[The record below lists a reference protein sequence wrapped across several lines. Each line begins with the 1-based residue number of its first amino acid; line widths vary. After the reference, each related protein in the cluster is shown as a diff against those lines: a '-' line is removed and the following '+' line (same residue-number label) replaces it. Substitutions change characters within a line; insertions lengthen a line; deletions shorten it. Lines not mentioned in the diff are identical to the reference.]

1 VTRFGGGDV
10 GLRRAR
16 AAAMLM
22 LALPGGAYVYQG
34 EELGLPEVRDL
45 PDELRQDPT
54 FARTGG
60 AQRGRDGCRVP
71 IPWSGDTPPFGF
83 GPDAAWLPQPADW
96 AALTVEQ
103 QTGDPSSMLSLYRE
117 ALRIRREHPAL
128 GDGTMTWLASSPTV
142 LAFRREPG
150 FVAAVNLGADP
161 APLPK
166 ATEGLPVLLA
176 SGPLPD
182 DGPLP
187 GDTAVWFDDR
197 R

>member
-1 VTRFGGGDV
+1 
-10 GLRRAR
+10 
-16 AAAMLM
+16 M
-22 LALPGGAYVYQG
+22 P
-34 EELGLPEVRDL
+34 
-45 PDELRQDPT
+45 
-54 FARTGG
+54 
-60 AQRGRDGCRVP
+60 
-71 IPWSGDTPPFGF
+71 
-83 GPDAAWLPQPADW
+83 WLPQPADW

-103 QTGDPSSMLSLYRE
+103 QADDPSSMLSLYRE

-150 FVAAVNLGADP
+150 FVGAVNLGAD
-161 APLPK
+161 AG
-166 ATEGLPVLLA
+166 ADARGHRGLPVLLA

-182 DGPLP
+182 DGTLP